1 MSAIPPLTASS
12 DIARSSPK
20 ETPPFTKGSPL
31 KPHLGAFAADVV
43 NISSLGVEKQQKE
56 IEVNAARKIEDIANE
71 VVRVSST
78 IGRARSVGSLT
89 NSQASELY
97 NKIASLI

>member
-1 MSAIPPLTASS
+1 MSVIPPLTASS

-20 ETPPFTKGSPL
+20 ETPPLTKGSPL
-31 KPHLGAFAADVV
+31 TPNLGVFAADVV
-43 NISSLGVEKQQKE
+43 NISSLGLEKQQKE
-56 IEVNAARKIEDIANE
+56 IEIDAAKKIKNIAND

-78 IGRARSVGSLT
+78 IGRARSVGNLT
-89 NSQASELY
+89 SSQASELY